1 MCGVLLMAE
10 GNIQKEVSVT
20 GESTLDAAVVTPL
33 SALSDIVLTET
44 EKQQAAAGTDIKLV
58 LDVKDATASVSAAD
72 KTVVETAAPYV

>member
-1 MCGVLLMAE
+1 MAE
-10 GNIQKEVSVT
+10 GNIQKEVNVT

-72 KTVVETAAPYV
+72 KTVVETAAPSV